1 MKILITGGKSATTLK
16 LLKAFTGHEIVLADY
31 GEIPSFPSSNYTF
44 ITLGEVND
52 AIAHNILNICL
63 DYGIEMVLPLHEFEI
78 NHIAESKVLF
88 QEFNIQVLLPEQTD
102 ILKYF
107 YPQQDIKAGMSWYY
121 FSEGRLKFPENA
133 SETVLELGREKELNG
148 VFYIP
153 DDPDGL
159 TAILFTIP

>member
-1 MKILITGGKSATTLK
+1 LKILITGGKSAAALK
-16 LLKAFTGHEIVLADY
+16 LLKAFAGQEIVLADY
-31 GEIPSFPSSNYTF
+31 GDIPSFPSASYSF

-63 DYGIEMVLPLHEFEI
+63 DYGIDMVLPLHEFEI
-78 NHIAESKVLF
+78 NHIAKSKVLY

-107 YPQQDIKAGMSWYY
+107 YPQEDIKPGMNWYY
-121 FSEGRLKFPENA
+121 FLDGALQFPEDA
-133 SETVLELGREKELNG
+133 SQTVIELGREKELNG

-153 DDPDGL
+153 DDPEGL